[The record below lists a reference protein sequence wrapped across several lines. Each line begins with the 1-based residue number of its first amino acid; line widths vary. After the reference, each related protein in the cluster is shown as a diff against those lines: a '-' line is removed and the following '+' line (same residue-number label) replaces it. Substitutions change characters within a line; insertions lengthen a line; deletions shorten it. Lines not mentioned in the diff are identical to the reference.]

1 MSNDRFDV
9 DLTKLANSVEE
20 LIGYRKKL
28 QLNSESFVELGNSI
42 RENWSSDSGSD
53 LASINKSLNDCISCI
68 NETVIP
74 VLNETINIMIALGN
88 GTNNIASSN
97 IG

>member
-1 MSNDRFDV
+1 MLNDRFDV

-20 LIGYRKKL
+20 LIRYRKQL
-28 QLNSESFVELGNSI
+28 QANSENFVQLGNSI
-42 RENWSSDSGSD
+42 RENWTSDSGED
-53 LASINKSLNDCISCI
+53 LNSINRSLDECIRCI
-68 NETVIP
+68 DGTVIP

-97 IG
+97 VG